1 MLQRDR
7 ESLFEIIAI
16 CGSFL
21 AVREDTTIF
30 NQSAKLFLLRETKIG
45 VLVLN
50 TVQVSLPLS
59 LSRIHVQDTLM
70 RHLST

>member
-7 ESLFEIIAI
+7 ESLSEIIAI

-30 NQSAKLFLLRETKIG
+30 VNQSAKLFLLRETKIG

-50 TVQVSLPLS
+50 TVQVSLS
-59 LSRIHVQDTLM
+59 L
-70 RHLST
+70 